1 MTLEGRVIY
10 LERMVA
16 HLQMM
21 NATPSAEN
29 DDFIGH
35 SKSLIQSRGDRCITV
50 ERAMRKA
57 ISIKHELQTL
67 KEDFSEVAEY
77 LARDNP

>member
-1 MTLEGRVIY
+1 MTLEERVIY
-10 LERMVA
+10 LERTVA

-35 SKSLIQSRGDRCITV
+35 SKSLIQSRGNCCIRV
-50 ERAMRKA
+50 EQAMQRAR
-57 ISIKHELQTL
+57 SIKYELQTL